1 MNHVNKLAP
10 TALLIT
16 TALLV
21 GCLDNQ
27 GAQDSE
33 TADKSISSAGADS
46 TGYGNSVE
54 HPLDALTQGELTEVI
69 AILADNDRHD
79 DSTRFPEV
87 SLKEPTK
94 AFVYAWQV
102 GDAIPRAAKVVGRQG
117 SVTFEAVV
125 DISNRTL
132 IDWQQVEDV
141 QSALLLEEW
150 MAAGELWKTS
160 KVITDELERR
170 GYSLDDIF
178 AAPLT
183 TGYFGAGEA
192 RDKRLMKLWLLD
204 TKDVQY
210 NLFAKPIKGISATVD
225 INQQKIINVI
235 IDEDVGRN
243 EIIYDYDA
251 ASTQARTMKKVTIQS
266 NQGDNFSFED
276 GLIKWDKW
284 QFHFRLDKRFGAMVS
299 LAAFDGQSVAYQISA
314 NEMFVPYMSP
324 EEEWKYRSFMDIG
337 EYGFGLLSSALEMGT
352 DVPGNATLL
361 NAVIPTDNGTPA
373 LYENVIGVFER
384 NTGRPMWRHSEMVNG
399 THEGRA
405 EVELVVRTIPVVG
418 NYDYIVDYVFSAKG
432 LLKIE
437 VGATGMDAVKAA
449 KSRNMADATALED
462 TKVGSLVAPNLVGV
476 NHDHFISFRID
487 MDVAGINNSLVTDE
501 ITPVRYPNN
510 SRLSGWEVVEHPTR
524 VEGAMRR
531 SHRGHAASWRV
542 VNKNVTNKLGQHK
555 SYQILGH
562 SHLSNLDSEDF
573 PQKRAAWSAEQLW
586 VTPHNPEELYPSGKY
601 PNQSDGSEGILQWV
615 AQQRSVENT
624 DLVMWYTMGF
634 HHVTLPEDWPILATM
649 WHTVTLRPAFSYE
662 RNPAVDIAR

>member
-1 MNHVNKLAP
+1 MNHRLKRGSIALIIS
-10 TALLIT
+10 TALI
-16 TALLV
+16 A
-21 GCLDNQ
+21 GCLDTDNQ
-27 GAQDSE
+27 DPSVSDA
-33 TADKSISSAGADS
+33 SSDFVGGDDAVTTPD
-46 TGYGNSVE
+46 VV
-54 HPLDALTQGELTEVI
+54 HPLDALTQTELIRVI
-69 AILADNDRHD
+69 AILKENDRYD
-79 DSTRFPEV
+79 DSTRFPEITL
-87 SLKEPTK
+87 SEPSKT
-94 AFVYAWQV
+94 FVYAWKV
-102 GDAIPRAAKVVGRQG
+102 GDAIPRAANVVGRQG
-117 SVTFEAVV
+117 PMTFEAVV
-125 DISNRTL
+125 DLSNGTL
-132 IDWQQVEDV
+132 LDWQQVKDV

-150 MAAGELWKTS
+150 MAAGSLWKTN
-160 KVITDELERR
+160 KTITDELERR
-170 GYSLDDIF
+170 GYDLENIF
-178 AAPLT
+178 VAPLS
-183 TGYFGAGEA
+183 TGYFGADEA
-192 RDKRLMKLWLLD
+192 RDKRLLKLWFLDIKD
-204 TKDVQY
+204 TKY
-210 NLFAKPIKGISATVD
+210 NAFAKPINGISGTVD
-225 INQQKIINVI
+225 LNQQQI
-235 IDEDVGRN
+235 IDVLIESDVGRN
-243 EIIYDYDA
+243 DIIYDYDA
-251 ASTQARTMKKVTIQS
+251 LSTQARQMKKVTMQS
-266 NQGDNFSFED
+266 AEGNNFSFED

-337 EYGFGLLSSALEMGT
+337 EYGFGLLSSPLELGT

-361 NAVIPTDNGTPA
+361 NAVIPADNGTPA

-384 NTGRPMWRHSEMVNG
+384 NTGRPMWRHAEMING

-418 NYDYIVDYVFSAKG
+418 NYDYVVDYVFSAKG

-449 KSRNMADATALED
+449 KSRTMMDATAAAE

-487 MDVAGINNSLVTDE
+487 MDVAGVNNSFVTDE
-501 ITPVRYPNN
+501 IAPVRYPNN
-510 SRLSGWEVVEHPTR
+510 NRLSGWEVVEHPTS
-524 VEGAMRR
+524 VEGAVTR
-531 SHRGHAASWRV
+531 SHQLHDGIWRV

-562 SHLSNLDSEDF
+562 THLSKLDAEDF

-586 VTPHNPEELYPSGKY
+586 VTPHNPTELYPSGKY
-601 PNQSDGSEGILQWV
+601 PNQSEGTEGIMQWV
-615 AQQRSVENT
+615 GQQRSVDNT

-662 RNPAVDIAR
+662 RNPSVDIAR

>member
-1 MNHVNKLAP
+1 MNHLNKLVP

-27 GAQDSE
+27 GAQDSQG
-33 TADKSISSAGADS
+33 ADNGTSSSWADS

-54 HPLDALTQGELTEVI
+54 HPLDALTQSELAEVI

-87 SLKEPTK
+87 SLQEPTK

-102 GDAIPRAAKVVGRQG
+102 GDSIPRSAKVVGRQG

-132 IDWQQVEDV
+132 IDWHQVEDV

-150 MAAGELWKTS
+150 MAAGELWKTNE
-160 KVITDELERR
+160 VITDELERR
-170 GYSLDDIF
+170 GYALDKIF

-204 TKDVQY
+204 TKDAQY
-210 NLFAKPIKGISATVD
+210 NLFAKPIRGISATVD
-225 INQQKIINVI
+225 INQQKIFNVI
-235 IDEDVGRN
+235 IDQDVGRN
-243 EIIYDYDA
+243 DIIYDYDA

-266 NQGDNFSFED
+266 NEGDNFSFED

-337 EYGFGLLSSALEMGT
+337 EYGFGLLSSALELGT

-501 ITPVRYPNN
+501 ITPVRYPDN

-531 SHRGHAASWRV
+531 SHHGHAASWRV

-586 VTPHNPEELYPSGKY
+586 VTPHNPGELYPSGKY

-615 AQQRSVENT
+615 AQQRSVDNT